1 MLIQLE
7 YLIDDEGERMSMNT
21 ETKPELTDRTLFI
34 NEGEN
39 ADSINL
45 SMDDIERMLIYH
57 SRDNGNV
64 PHTPESTQ
72 MMLAGILKKE
82 YAIRRIYGK
91 NVVRAH
97 SRGDIH
103 IHNMD
108 MPDRSYCSGHSP
120 SYVAKYGLSL
130 PNLNSIAKPA
140 KHADVLLEQLIKFAA
155 SMQGH
160 FSGAIGF
167 DAVNMFVA
175 PYLVGLD
182 DAKVKQLAQIVIY
195 EFAQQAV
202 ARGGQVVF
210 SDLNLYWEI
219 PKHYHDVIAIGP
231 GGKETGIPYK
241 EYDSESKR
249 FMRALMQVYLEG
261 DGSGRPFFF
270 PKADC
275 HITSE
280 SVLDDEYLNLLG
292 TVASVRGSPYFVFDR
307 GNDPSISQC
316 CRLKLKLTPDD
327 INDMKIPW
335 HSRFTALQNV
345 TMNLPGM
352 AFATGNETLFME
364 RLYDNMMLAQ
374 EAHAQKL
381 GFFDKLINLGR
392 DGPLALLT
400 MDSDGSPYVRY
411 DKMKFLV
418 GMVGLNEAV
427 QVLTGEQLHESK
439 NAMIAGTKIIAQM
452 TNNCKEISKD
462 LGFVTILEQ
471 TPAESTAHR
480 FARLDMERYGTGLV
494 PYVRGDFDTGG
505 IYYTNSTYMNIAA
518 PLSPIERVKMEGKFH
533 PLIEAGAISHVWLGE
548 TKPDPMSVAS
558 FVRKTFEHT
567 QNAQIAFSPE
577 FTICNACNSTT
588 RGIQDS
594 CPNCHSL
601 DVDAVTRV
609 TGYFSKVSNWNIGKK
624 AELRER
630 YRVSV

>member
-1 MLIQLE
+1 
-7 YLIDDEGERMSMNT
+7 MNS
-21 ETKPELTDRTLFI
+21 ENKAEMTDRTLFLK
-34 NEGEN
+34 ESPDQE
-39 ADSINL
+39 SITL
-45 SMDDIERMLIYH
+45 SIDDIERMMIFH

-64 PHTPESTQ
+64 PHTPESTT

-82 YAIRRIYGK
+82 YAIRRIYSK
-91 NVVRAH
+91 NVVKAH
-97 SRGDIH
+97 IHGDIH

-120 SYVAKYGLSL
+120 AYVAKYGLSL

-167 DAVNMFVA
+167 DAFNMFIA

-182 DAKVKQLAQIVIY
+182 EKKIKQLAQIIVY

-219 PKHYHDVIAIGP
+219 PEHYQNVIAIGP
-231 GGKETGIPYK
+231 GGVETGIPYK
-241 EYDSESKR
+241 EYDKENKAFLS
-249 FMRALMQVYLEG
+249 ALMQVYLEG

-275 HITSE
+275 HITKD
-280 SVLDDEYLNLLG
+280 SVNDPEYMNLLG
-292 TVASVRGSPYFVFDR
+292 HVASVRGSPYFVFDR
-307 GNDPSISQC
+307 GNEPSISQC
-316 CRLKLKLTPDD
+316 CRLKLHLTEKDITEMKL
-327 INDMKIPW
+327 PW
-335 HSRFTALQNV
+335 TSRFTALQNV

-352 AFATGNETLFME
+352 AYETKDENKFYE
-364 RLYDNMMLAQ
+364 NLYTNMMLAKD
-374 EAHAQKL
+374 AHMEKL
-381 GFFDKLINLGR
+381 NFFGDLLNLGK
-392 DGPLALLT
+392 DGPLSLLT
-400 MDSDGSPYVRY
+400 MNNDGTPYVRY

-427 QVLTGEQLHESK
+427 QILCGEQLHESK
-439 NAMIAGTKIIAQM
+439 EAMILGMRMISEMNKNTKDM
-452 TNNCKEISKD
+452 SKE

-480 FARLDMERYGTGLV
+480 FARLDVNRYGPRMLQ
-494 PYVRGDFDTGG
+494 YIKGDIDSGG

-518 PLSPIERVKMEGKFH
+518 QLSPIERIKMEGKFH

-548 TKPDPMSVAS
+548 SKPSAES
-558 FVRKTFEHT
+558 IAAFVKRTHANT
-567 QNAQIAFSPE
+567 QNSQIAFSPE
-577 FTICNACNSTT
+577 FTICNTCNHTT
-588 RGIQDS
+588 RGLVKS
-594 CPNCHSL
+594 CPNCKSL
-601 DVDAVTRV
+601 DVDGVTRV
-609 TGYFSKVSNWNIGKK
+609 TGYFSKTSNWNIGKK
-624 AELRER
+624 AELKER
-630 YRVSV
+630 YRGSI

>member
-1 MLIQLE
+1 M
-7 YLIDDEGERMSMNT
+7 
-21 ETKPELTDRTLFI
+21 TDRTLFI
-34 NEGEN
+34 NESE
-39 ADSINL
+39 DKEFVHL
-45 SMDDIERMLIYH
+45 SMDDIEKMMIFH

-64 PHTPESTQ
+64 PHTPESTT

-82 YAIRRIYGK
+82 YAVRRIYGK

-120 SYVAKYGLSL
+120 SYVAKFGLSL

-167 DAVNMFVA
+167 DAFNMFVA
-175 PYLVGLD
+175 PYMVGLD
-182 DAKVKQLAQIVIY
+182 DKKVKQLAQIVIY

-231 GGKETGIPYK
+231 GGKETGVPYK
-241 EYDSESKR
+241 EYENESQR

-275 HITSE
+275 HITTE
-280 SVLDDEYLNLLG
+280 SVKSDEYMNLLG
-292 TVASVRGSPYFVFDR
+292 QVASLRGSPYFVFDR
-307 GNDPSISQC
+307 GSDPSISQC
-316 CRLKLKLTPDD
+316 CRLKLKLTKDD
-327 INDMKIPW
+327 ISDMKIPW

-352 AFATGNETLFME
+352 AYETRDERFFLE
-364 RLYDNMMLAQ
+364 RLYENMMLAQ
-374 EAHAQKL
+374 EAHEQKL
-381 GFFDKLINLGR
+381 NFFNGLLELGR

-411 DKMKFLV
+411 DKMKFLI

-427 QVLTGEQLHESK
+427 QVLSGEQLHESK
-439 NAMIAGTKIIAQM
+439 NAMVLGMKIISEM
-452 TNNCKEISKD
+452 TNNCKEITKN
-462 LGFVTILEQ
+462 LGFTTILEQ

-480 FARLDMERYGTGLV
+480 FARLDLERYGPSLL
-494 PYVRGDFDTGG
+494 PYIRGDLNSGG

-548 TKPDPMSVAS
+548 TQPSPESVAS
-558 FVRKTFEHT
+558 FVRKTFDNT
-567 QNAQIAFSPE
+567 QNSQIAFSPE
-577 FTICNACNSTT
+577 FTICNKCNTTT

-594 CPNCHSL
+594 CPNCHSE

-609 TGYFSKVSNWNIGKK
+609 TGYFSKVSNWNKGKR
-624 AELRER
+624 AELKER
-630 YRVSV
+630 HRVNV